1 MLQIKSKVH
10 DYSVFFEN
18 SIQDSLKNA
27 IHGTRPFFLVDRN
40 VYTLYKNSF
49 AVIGSAPK
57 LFLNAA
63 IEENKSYEKIEPLFH
78 WLLENEFQKDCTLI
92 VVGGGITQDVGCF
105 VSTVL
110 FRGTKWKLIPTTLLA
125 QGDSCIGSKSSINI
139 GHFKNQLGS
148 FYPPHSV
155 HLSFDVLAT
164 LSEEAVFSGLG
175 EIIKLSLLSSEEDFQ
190 KTTRL
195 LQNIRKTPNTSS
207 SFSTLVKDALLIKK
221 TFIEADEFDQGVR
234 NILNYGHTFGHAIES
249 ASHYKIPHGL
259 AVTLGMMCATFF
271 SEKLGFISS
280 LHAEEVTQ
288 TLLPICKGSIPTL
301 VDTNITAILLA
312 MKHDKKN
319 TAGKINCILT
329 RGFGKMERMPLD
341 LNKEIAPYLEE
352 FINGLSA
359 LI

>member
-18 SIQDSLKNA
+18 SIEDSLKNA

-57 LFLNAA
+57 LFFIDA
-63 IEENKSYEKIEPLFH
+63 IEENKSYEKIEPVFH
-78 WLLENEFQKDCTLI
+78 CLLENEFQKDCTLI

-175 EIIKLSLLSSEEDFQ
+175 EIIKLSLLSSEEDFK
-190 KTTRL
+190 KTKLL
-195 LQNIRKTPNTSS
+195 LQKLPKLSNARA
-207 SFSTLVKDALLIKK
+207 SFATLVKDALIIKK
-221 TFIEADEFDQGVR
+221 RFIEADEFDQGVR

-301 VDTNITAILLA
+301 LDTNITDVLLA

-329 RGFGKMERMPLD
+329 RGFGKMERVPLD
-341 LNKEIAPYLEE
+341 LNKEVAPYLEE
-352 FINGLSA
+352 FIKGLSA

>member
-18 SIQDSLKNA
+18 SIEDSLKNA

-57 LFLNAA
+57 LFFIDA
-63 IEENKSYEKIEPLFH
+63 IEENKSYEKIEPVFH
-78 WLLENEFQKDCTLI
+78 CLLENEFQKDCTLI

-110 FRGTKWKLIPTTLLA
+110 FRGAQWRLIPTTLLA

-139 GHFKNQLGS
+139 GRFKNQLGS

-155 HLSFDVLAT
+155 HLSFDVLDT
-164 LSEEAVFSGLG
+164 LTEEAVCSGLG
-175 EIIKLSLLSSEEDFQ
+175 EIIKLSLLSSEEDFK
-190 KTTRL
+190 KTKLL
-195 LQNIRKTPNTSS
+195 LQKLPNARA
-207 SFSTLVKDALLIKK
+207 SFATLVKDALIIKK
-221 TFIEADEFDQGVR
+221 RFIEADEFDRGVR

-288 TLLPICKGSIPTL
+288 TLLPICKGSIPSL

-329 RGFGKMERMPLD
+329 RGFGKMERVPLD
-341 LNKEIAPYLEE
+341 LNKEVAPYLEE
-352 FINGLSA
+352 FINGLST